1 MTAILAFFKK
11 KINFSNFWIKNGFI
25 LVTLSIL
32 VNHLTEPE
40 NFPLNKSYKFPWFP
54 IVISILIGSVIIIIA
69 SFNFRHFK
77 NKYFTKKI
85 NSQVLLRFLFSTLG
99 YISIIYIPFYY
110 VINGLVNGIQWY
122 SLYHLLT
129 GLSITLLLST
139 VVIVIVFSTDIY
151 KLHKFT
157 SINGKLKVQQSGKIT
172 LVNFTE
178 IAFIY
183 SENKIVYIVK
193 VDGASIVTDFTL
205 NEIEDEVSEQSF
217 FRANRQTVLHSRS
230 IEQVKSIENGKL
242 LLLLKP
248 TIFGKKVSQINI
260 SRYKR
265 QEFMAWFE
273 NKL

>member
-1 MTAILAFFKK
+1 MNSIIRFFKK
-11 KINFSNFWIKNGFI
+11 NINFSNFWIKNGFI
-25 LVTLSIL
+25 LITLSIL
-32 VNHLTEPE
+32 VNHLGKPE

-54 IVISILIGSVIIIIA
+54 IAISFLIGSVIISIA
-69 SFNFRHFK
+69 NFNFRHFK

-99 YISIIYIPFYY
+99 YISIIYLPFYY
-110 VINGLVNGIQWY
+110 VINGVVNGTQSY
-122 SLYHLLT
+122 DVYHLLT
-129 GLSITLLLST
+129 GLSVTLLLST
-139 VVIVIVFSTDIY
+139 IVIVIVFSTDIY
-151 KLHKFT
+151 KLHKFA
-157 SINGKLKVQQSGKIT
+157 SINGKLKVKQSGKIT

-193 VDGASIVTDFTL
+193 IDGNSIVTDFTL
-205 NEIEDEVSEQSF
+205 NEIEDAVSEQFF
-217 FRANRQTVLHSRS
+217 FRANRQTVIHSRS

-242 LLLLKP
+242 SILLKP
-248 TIFGKKVSQINI
+248 LIFGKKVTQINI